1 MLMLMVVSG
10 LCLQSS
16 ITVHRTCSSDASV
29 EQMADDHP
37 EDEQTR
43 PGISHQLYSA
53 RSTDACF
60 TNAL

>member
-1 MLMLMVVSG
+1 MLMVVSG

-16 ITVHRTCSSDASV
+16 ITVHRTCSIDASV
-29 EQMADDHP
+29 EQMADDYP

-43 PGISHQLYSA
+43 PGISNELYSA
-53 RSTDACF
+53 RSKDACF